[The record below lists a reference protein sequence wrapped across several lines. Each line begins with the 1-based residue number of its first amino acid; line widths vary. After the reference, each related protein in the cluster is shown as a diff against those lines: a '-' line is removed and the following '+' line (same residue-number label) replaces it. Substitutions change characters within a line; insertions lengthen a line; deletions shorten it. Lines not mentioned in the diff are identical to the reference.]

1 MGVAIGYLRSTLE
14 EVNVQ
19 TSCSA
24 LARSLPPAANQPTQQ
39 PTIGWLAV
47 RTGFVNGCRRLR
59 AKRATKKS
67 QTMYLLNRN
76 DTNGDQGFIWQM
88 QVLTEN

>member
-1 MGVAIGYLRSTLE
+1 MCKQVVLRS
-14 EVNVQ
+14 
-19 TSCSA
+19 
-24 LARSLPPAANQPTQQ
+24 LARCRLPNQ

-76 DTNGDQGFIWQM
+76 DTNGDHHFIWQM